1 MTTALGGAT
10 MAFAQAAAESAILN
24 ATAGARVGAVAPTP
38 SVKLARAT
46 TSANAAGAA
55 TDSGPSCIGGML
67 EPTEVRLGAGR
78 SMLLNMPEPVVRRTL
93 GDPLVVDSQ
102 LVSPQVLYLAAGRI
116 GSTNAILQGKSGRCT
131 VLSIVVGID
140 VDAVQA
146 KLSELLPDETGI
158 KVTSAAD
165 SLVLNG
171 TVRNALASE
180 QAVAVANAYVRSA
193 YQQGIPQAGGGQASD
208 IDEKAL
214 AGGRRCWQGG

>member
-1 MTTALGGAT
+1 M
-10 MAFAQAAAESAILN
+10 
-24 ATAGARVGAVAPTP
+24 
-38 SVKLARAT
+38 
-46 TSANAAGAA
+46 
-55 TDSGPSCIGGML
+55 
-67 EPTEVRLGAGR
+67 
-78 SMLLNMPEPVVRRTL
+78 
-93 GDPLVVDSQ
+93 
-102 LVSPQVLYLAAGRI
+102 LYLPPAAWL
-116 GSTNAILQGKSGRCT
+116 TNAILQGKSGRCT

-208 IDEKAL
+208 IDERHCRGL
-214 AGGRRCWQGG
+214 RAGKGVNLLDWARRSR